1 MANYVGETVA
11 IRATV
16 TDPFT
21 EESIQGLSGVV
32 TFFPPGTNPKDVPA
46 DRDAAIAAT
55 ADLVWDADADAYVA
69 FVTTSGVGWQAGK
82 WTYKATLSGA
92 FETWEYGTF
101 TLKA

>member
-1 MANYVGETVA
+1 MANYVGETLA

-16 TDPFT
+16 IDPFT
-21 EESIQGLSGVV
+21 EEPIEGLAGVV
-32 TFFPPGTNPKDVPA
+32 TFFPPGKNPQTNPA
-46 DRDAAIAAT
+46 DRNAAIAAT
-55 ADLVWDADADAYVA
+55 ADLVWDADAAAYVA